1 MNNGDFI
8 KTSASSH
15 QKKQHLIA
23 MRIAG
28 LMMTLALVALSVFV
42 GLSYFRP
49 SYSETEIDTT
59 KSSEIAKPDKDYTV
73 SIVGDISLADNWEVM
88 PQYDNRGKGA
98 NGILSDEVLK
108 IMRESDFMVANS
120 EFTVSNRGSKTPG
133 KYYTFRAKP
142 ERLSIYGDMGVD
154 LVTLANN
161 HVYDF
166 GPLAFNDMLESFDA
180 IKMPYI
186 GAGRNLAEAKKPYY
200 LILPDGYRVAFVNA
214 TRAEKW
220 GIDTPGATATT
231 GGVLLCY
238 DTTEFINTIKEAKAN
253 SDYVIAIIHWGTE
266 GSHQLEQVQKTTAQ
280 DYLNAGADIIVGGH
294 AHALQGIDYNGGKP
308 IIYNLGDFIF
318 NNGTE
323 DTGILQVKFLAR
335 GGVKFYFLPGQQA
348 NVFTSLLS
356 GTARTQKINEILSWD
371 GSNAKIL
378 DDGEIVAK

>member
-1 MNNGDFI
+1 MKNRRTVGI
-8 KTSASSH
+8 
-15 QKKQHLIA
+15 
-23 MRIAG
+23 RIVSLVAVMA
-28 LMMTLALVALSVFV
+28 LAALVVFF

-49 SYSETEIDTT
+49 SYSETQSGPVELD
-59 KSSEIAKPDKDYTV
+59 EIAKPDKDYTI

-88 PQYDNRGKGA
+88 PQYDQRGKGVS
-98 NGILSDEVLK
+98 GILSDQVLK
-108 IMRESDFMVANS
+108 VMRESDFMVANS
-120 EFTVSNRGSKTPG
+120 EFTVSNRGIKTPG

-142 ERLSIYGDMGVD
+142 ERLSIYNDMGVD

-166 GPLAFNDMLESFDA
+166 GPLAFSDMLESFQA

-186 GAGRNLAEAKKPYY
+186 GAGKNLDEAKKPYY
-200 LILPDGYRVAFVNA
+200 LTLPNGYRVAFVNA

-238 DTTEFINTIKEAKAN
+238 DTAEFIDTIKEAKSN
-253 SDYVIAIIHWGTE
+253 SDYVVAIIHWGTE
-266 GSHQLEQVQKTTAQ
+266 GSHQLEQVQKTTAK

-294 AHALQGIDYNGGKP
+294 AHALQGIDYNNGKP
-308 IIYNLGDFIF
+308 IVYNLGDFIF

-323 DTGILQVKFLAR
+323 DTGILQIKFLTD
-335 GGVKFYFLPGQQA
+335 GGVKFYFLPGLQN
-348 NVFTSLLS
+348 NVFTDLLS
-356 GTARTQKINEILSWD
+356 GNARAQKISEILSWD

-378 DDGEIVAK
+378 DDGEIVAR

>member
-1 MNNGDFI
+1 M
-8 KTSASSH
+8 KHKSPV
-15 QKKQHLIA
+15 IA
-23 MRIAG
+23 KIA
-28 LMMTLALVALSVFV
+28 ALVAVMTLVALLVFV

-49 SYSETEIDTT
+49 SYSQKQIGAAQAGDAA
-59 KSSEIAKPDKDYTV
+59 SPDEDYTV

-88 PQYDNRGKGA
+88 PQYDQRGKGV

-108 IMRESDFMVANS
+108 IMRESDFMIANS
-120 EFTVSNRGSKTPG
+120 EFTVSNRGIKTPG

-142 ERLSIYGDMGVD
+142 ERLAIYGDMGID

-166 GPLAFNDMLESFDA
+166 GPLAFNDMLDSFKA

-186 GAGRNLAEAKKPYY
+186 GAGKNLDEAKKSYY
-200 LILPDGYRVAFVNA
+200 LTLPNGYRVAFVNA

-238 DTTEFINTIKEAKAN
+238 NTAEFIDTIKTAKAN
-253 SDYVIAIIHWGTE
+253 SDYVVAIIHWGTE

-294 AHALQGIDYNGGKP
+294 AHALQGIDYNNGKP
-308 IIYNLGDFIF
+308 IVYNLGDFIF

-323 DTGILQVKFLAR
+323 DTGILQIKFLAD
-335 GGVKFYFLPGQQA
+335 GGVKFYFLPGQQKD
-348 NVFTSLLS
+348 VYTRLLT
-356 GTARTQKINEILSWD
+356 GNERTQKINEILSWD
-371 GSNAKIL
+371 GSNARIL
-378 DDGEIVAK
+378 EDGEIVDKNKTK

>member
-1 MNNGDFI
+1 M
-8 KTSASSH
+8 KHKSPVVA
-15 QKKQHLIA
+15 KIA
-23 MRIAG
+23 
-28 LMMTLALVALSVFV
+28 ALVAVMTLVALLVFV

-49 SYSETEIDTT
+49 SYSQKQIGAAQAGDAA
-59 KSSEIAKPDKDYTV
+59 SPDEDYTV

-88 PQYDNRGKGA
+88 PQYDQRGKGV

-108 IMRESDFMVANS
+108 IMRESDFMIANS
-120 EFTVSNRGSKTPG
+120 EFTVSNRGTKTPG

-142 ERLSIYGDMGVD
+142 ERLAIYGDMGVD

-166 GPLAFNDMLESFDA
+166 GPLAFNDMLDSFKA

-186 GAGRNLAEAKKPYY
+186 GAGKNLDEAKKSYY
-200 LILPDGYRVAFVNA
+200 LTLPNGYRVAFVNA

-238 DTTEFINTIKEAKAN
+238 NTAEFIDTIKTAKAN
-253 SDYVIAIIHWGTE
+253 SDYVVAIIHWGTE

-294 AHALQGIDYNGGKP
+294 AHALQGIDYNNGKP
-308 IIYNLGDFIF
+308 IVYNLGDFIF
-318 NNGTE
+318 NNGIE
-323 DTGILQVKFLAR
+323 DTGILQIKFLAD
-335 GGVKFYFLPGQQA
+335 GGVKFYFLPGQQKD
-348 NVFTSLLS
+348 VYTRLLT
-356 GTARTQKINEILSWD
+356 GNERTQKINEILSWD
-371 GSNAKIL
+371 GSNARIL
-378 DDGEIVAK
+378 EDGEIVDKNKTK

>member
-1 MNNGDFI
+1 M
-8 KTSASSH
+8 KHKSPVVA
-15 QKKQHLIA
+15 KIA
-23 MRIAG
+23 
-28 LMMTLALVALSVFV
+28 ALVAVMTLVALLVFV

-49 SYSETEIDTT
+49 SYSQKQIGAAQAGDAA
-59 KSSEIAKPDKDYTV
+59 SPDEDYTV

-88 PQYDNRGKGA
+88 PQYDQRGKGV

-108 IMRESDFMVANS
+108 IMRESDFMIANS
-120 EFTVSNRGSKTPG
+120 EFTVSNRGIKTPG

-142 ERLSIYGDMGVD
+142 ERLAIYGDMGID

-166 GPLAFNDMLESFDA
+166 GPLAFNDMLDSFKA

-186 GAGRNLAEAKKPYY
+186 GAGKNLDEAKKSYY
-200 LILPDGYRVAFVNA
+200 LTLPNGYRVAFVNA

-238 DTTEFINTIKEAKAN
+238 NTAEFIDTIKTAKAN
-253 SDYVIAIIHWGTE
+253 SDYVVAIIHWGTE

-294 AHALQGIDYNGGKP
+294 AHALQGIDYNNGKP
-308 IIYNLGDFIF
+308 IVYNLGDFIF
-318 NNGTE
+318 NNGIE
-323 DTGILQVKFLAR
+323 DTGILQIKFLAD
-335 GGVKFYFLPGQQA
+335 GGVKFYFLPGQQKD
-348 NVFTSLLS
+348 VYTRLLT
-356 GTARTQKINEILSWD
+356 GNERDQKINEILSWD
-371 GSNAKIL
+371 GSNARIL
-378 DDGEIVAK
+378 EDGEIVDKNKTK

>member
-1 MNNGDFI
+1 M
-8 KTSASSH
+8 
-15 QKKQHLIA
+15 KKKHSVGI
-23 MRIAG
+23 RIAS
-28 LMMTLALVALSVFV
+28 LMAAVILVALLVFA
-42 GLSYFRP
+42 GLSFFR
-49 SYSETEIDTT
+49 STH
-59 KSSEIAKPDKDYTV
+59 SEIQIGAAEFNLVEPDKDYTI

-88 PQYDNRGKGA
+88 PWYDRRGKGV

-120 EFTVSNRGSKTPG
+120 EFTVSNRGVKTPG

-166 GPLAFNDMLESFDA
+166 GPTAFNDMLESFEA
-180 IKMPYI
+180 IKMPYV
-186 GAGRNLAEAKKPYY
+186 GAGRNLTDAKKPYY
-200 LILPDGYRVAFVNA
+200 LTLPNGYRVAFVNA

-238 DTTEFINTIKEAKAN
+238 NTAEFIDTIKTAKAN
-253 SDYVIAIIHWGTE
+253 ADYVIAIIHWGTE
-266 GSHQLEQVQKTTAQ
+266 ESHRLEQVQKTTAK

-294 AHALQGIDYNGGKP
+294 AHTLQGIDYNGGKP
-308 IIYNLGDFIF
+308 IVYNLGDFIF
-318 NNGTE
+318 NDETE
-323 DTGILQVKFLAR
+323 DTGILQIKFLAE
-335 GGVKFYFLPGQQA
+335 GGVKFYFLPGQQKS
-348 NVFTSLLS
+348 VFTSLLS
-356 GTARTQKINEILSWD
+356 GDARTSKINQILSWD

-378 DDGEIVAK
+378 ADGEIVAK

>member
-1 MNNGDFI
+1 MARKHALGI
-8 KTSASSH
+8 
-15 QKKQHLIA
+15 
-23 MRIAG
+23 RIASVAG
-28 LMMTLALVALSVFV
+28 ATILVALLVFA
-42 GLSYFRP
+42 GLSLFRP
-49 SYSETEIDTT
+49 SYSKTQID
-59 KSSEIAKPDKDYTV
+59 SAKPSEAVEPDQDYTI

-88 PQYDNRGKGA
+88 PVYDSRGKGV
-98 NGILSDEVLK
+98 NGILSEEVLK
-108 IMRESDFMVANS
+108 VMRESNFMVANS

-133 KYYTFRAKP
+133 KDYTFRAKP
-142 ERLSIYGDMGVD
+142 ERLSIYNDMGVD

-166 GPLAFNDMLESFDA
+166 GPLAFNDMLDSFDA
-180 IKMPYI
+180 IKMPHV
-186 GAGRNLAEAKKPYY
+186 GAGRNLDEAKKPYY
-200 LILPDGYRVAFVNA
+200 LTMPNGYRIAFVNA

-238 DTTEFINTIKEAKAN
+238 DTAEFISTIKEAKAN

-266 GSHQLEQVQKTTAQ
+266 GSHQLEQVQKTTAR
-280 DYLNAGADIIVGGH
+280 DYLNAGVDIIVGGH
-294 AHALQGIDYNGGKP
+294 AHALQGIDYNNGKP

-323 DTGILQVKFLAR
+323 DTGILQIKFLAN
-335 GGVKFYFLPGQQA
+335 GGVKYYFLPGQQS
-348 NVFTSLLS
+348 NVFTRLLS
-356 GTARTQKINEILSWD
+356 GNERTQKINEILSWD

>member
-1 MNNGDFI
+1 MKRGRKI
-8 KTSASSH
+8 LICIAS
-15 QKKQHLIA
+15 LLVAI
-23 MRIAG
+23 
-28 LMMTLALVALSVFV
+28 TLVALLVFA
-42 GLSYFRP
+42 GLSLFRP
-49 SYSETEIDTT
+49 STSESQIGSIKPQNVE
-59 KSSEIAKPDKDYTV
+59 PDKDYTI

-88 PQYDNRGKGA
+88 PWYDRRGQGV

-133 KYYTFRAKP
+133 KYYTFRANP
-142 ERLSIYGDMGVD
+142 ARLSIYGDMGVD

-166 GPLAFNDMLESFDA
+166 GPTAFNDMLDAFDT
-180 IKMPYI
+180 IKMPHV

-200 LILPDGYRVAFVNA
+200 LTLPNGYRVAFVNA

-238 DTTEFINTIKEAKAN
+238 DTAEFIDTIKTAKAN

-266 GSHQLEQVQKTTAQ
+266 ESHRLEQVQKTTAK

-294 AHALQGIDYNGGKP
+294 AHTLQGIDYNGGKP

-318 NNGTE
+318 NDETE
-323 DTGILQVKFLAR
+323 DTGILQIKFLAES
-335 GGVKFYFLPGQQA
+335 GVKFYFLPGQQK

-356 GTARTQKINEILSWD
+356 GDARTKKINQILSWD
-371 GSNAKIL
+371 GSNAQIL
-378 DDGEIVAK
+378 EDGEIVAK

>member
-1 MNNGDFI
+1 M
-8 KTSASSH
+8 KHKSPVVA
-15 QKKQHLIA
+15 KIA
-23 MRIAG
+23 
-28 LMMTLALVALSVFV
+28 ALVAVMTLVALLVFV

-49 SYSETEIDTT
+49 SYSQKQIGAAQAGDAA
-59 KSSEIAKPDKDYTV
+59 SPDEDYTV

-88 PQYDNRGKGA
+88 PQYDQRGKGV

-108 IMRESDFMVANS
+108 IMRESDFMIANS
-120 EFTVSNRGSKTPG
+120 EFTVSNRGIKTPG

-142 ERLSIYGDMGVD
+142 ERLAIYGDMGID

-166 GPLAFNDMLESFDA
+166 GPLAFNDMLDSFKA

-186 GAGRNLAEAKKPYY
+186 GAGKNLDEAKKSYY
-200 LILPDGYRVAFVNA
+200 LTLPNGYRVAFVNA

-238 DTTEFINTIKEAKAN
+238 NTAEFIDTIKTAKAN
-253 SDYVIAIIHWGTE
+253 SDYVVAIIHWGTE

-294 AHALQGIDYNGGKP
+294 AHALQGIDYNNGKP
-308 IIYNLGDFIF
+308 IVYNLGDFIF

-323 DTGILQVKFLAR
+323 DTGILQIKFLAD
-335 GGVKFYFLPGQQA
+335 GGVKFYFLPGQQKDIY
-348 NVFTSLLS
+348 TRLLT
-356 GTARTQKINEILSWD
+356 GNERTQKINEILSWD
-371 GSNAKIL
+371 GSNARIL
-378 DDGEIVAK
+378 EDGEIVDKNKTK

>member
-1 MNNGDFI
+1 M
-8 KTSASSH
+8 KHKSPVVA
-15 QKKQHLIA
+15 KIA
-23 MRIAG
+23 
-28 LMMTLALVALSVFV
+28 ALVAVMTLVALLVFA

-49 SYSETEIDTT
+49 SYSQKQIGAAQAGDAA
-59 KSSEIAKPDKDYTV
+59 SPDEDYTV

-88 PQYDNRGKGA
+88 PQYDQRGKGV

-108 IMRESDFMVANS
+108 IMRESDFMIANS
-120 EFTVSNRGSKTPG
+120 EFTVSNRGIKTPG

-142 ERLSIYGDMGVD
+142 ERLAIYGDMGID

-166 GPLAFNDMLESFDA
+166 GPLAFNDMLDSFKA

-186 GAGRNLAEAKKPYY
+186 GAGKNLDEAKKSYY
-200 LILPDGYRVAFVNA
+200 LTLPNGYRVAFVNA

-238 DTTEFINTIKEAKAN
+238 NTAEFIDTIETAKAN
-253 SDYVIAIIHWGTE
+253 SDYVVAIIHWGTE

-294 AHALQGIDYNGGKP
+294 AHALQGIDYNNGKP
-308 IIYNLGDFIF
+308 IVYNLGDFIF

-323 DTGILQVKFLAR
+323 DTGILQIKFLAD
-335 GGVKFYFLPGQQA
+335 GGVKFYFLPGQQKD
-348 NVFTSLLS
+348 VYTRLLT
-356 GTARTQKINEILSWD
+356 GNERAQKINEILSWD
-371 GSNAKIL
+371 GSNARIL
-378 DDGEIVAK
+378 DDGEIVSKEAN

>member
-1 MNNGDFI
+1 MKIGIRII
-8 KTSASSH
+8 K
-15 QKKQHLIA
+15 IA
-23 MRIAG
+23 TAVI
-28 LMMTLALVALSVFV
+28 LVALLVFA
-42 GLSYFRP
+42 GLSFFRL
-49 SYSETEIDTT
+49 SHSEAHIGTAEFNLV
-59 KSSEIAKPDKDYTV
+59 EPDKDYII

-88 PQYDNRGKGA
+88 PWYDRRGKGV

-120 EFTVSNRGSKTPG
+120 EFTVSNRGVKTPG

-166 GPLAFNDMLESFDA
+166 GPTAFNDMLESFEA
-180 IKMPYI
+180 IKMPYV
-186 GAGRNLAEAKKPYY
+186 GAGRNLADAKKPYY
-200 LILPDGYRVAFVNA
+200 LTLPNGYRVAFVNA

-238 DTTEFINTIKEAKAN
+238 NTAEFIDTIKTAKAN
-253 SDYVIAIIHWGTE
+253 ADYVITIIHWGTE
-266 GSHQLEQVQKTTAQ
+266 ESHRLEQVQKTTAK

-294 AHALQGIDYNGGKP
+294 AHTLQGIDYNGGKP
-308 IIYNLGDFIF
+308 IVYNLGDFIF
-318 NNGTE
+318 NDETE
-323 DTGILQVKFLAR
+323 DTGILQIKFLAE
-335 GGVKFYFLPGQQA
+335 GGVKFYFLPGQQKS
-348 NVFTSLLS
+348 VFTSLLS
-356 GTARTQKINEILSWD
+356 GDARTKKINQILSWD

-378 DDGEIVAK
+378 TDGEIVAK

>member
-1 MNNGDFI
+1 M
-8 KTSASSH
+8 KHKSPVVA
-15 QKKQHLIA
+15 KIA
-23 MRIAG
+23 
-28 LMMTLALVALSVFV
+28 ALVAVMTLVALLVFV

-49 SYSETEIDTT
+49 SYSQKQIGAAQAGDAA
-59 KSSEIAKPDKDYTV
+59 SPDEDYTV

-88 PQYDNRGKGA
+88 PQYDQRGKGV

-108 IMRESDFMVANS
+108 IMRESDFMIANS
-120 EFTVSNRGSKTPG
+120 EFTVSNRGIKTPG

-142 ERLSIYGDMGVD
+142 ERLAIYGDMGID

-166 GPLAFNDMLESFDA
+166 GPLAFNDMLDSFKA

-186 GAGRNLAEAKKPYY
+186 GAGKNLDEAKKSYY
-200 LILPDGYRVAFVNA
+200 LTLPNGYRVAFVNA

-238 DTTEFINTIKEAKAN
+238 NTAEFIDTIKTAKAN
-253 SDYVIAIIHWGTE
+253 SDYVVAIIHWGTE

-294 AHALQGIDYNGGKP
+294 AHALQGIDYNNGKP
-308 IIYNLGDFIF
+308 IVYNLGDFIF

-323 DTGILQVKFLAR
+323 DTGILQIKFLAD
-335 GGVKFYFLPGQQA
+335 GGVKFYFLPGQQKDIY
-348 NVFTSLLS
+348 TRLLT
-356 GTARTQKINEILSWD
+356 GNERDQKINEILSWD
-371 GSNAKIL
+371 GSNARIL
-378 DDGEIVAK
+378 EDGEIVDKNKTK

>member
-1 MNNGDFI
+1 M
-8 KTSASSH
+8 KHKSPVVA
-15 QKKQHLIA
+15 KIA
-23 MRIAG
+23 
-28 LMMTLALVALSVFV
+28 ALVAVMTLVALLVFV

-49 SYSETEIDTT
+49 SYSQKQIGAAQAGDAA
-59 KSSEIAKPDKDYTV
+59 SPDEDYTV

-88 PQYDNRGKGA
+88 PQYDQRGKGV

-108 IMRESDFMVANS
+108 IMRESDFMIANS
-120 EFTVSNRGSKTPG
+120 EFTVSNRGTKTPG

-142 ERLSIYGDMGVD
+142 ERLAIYGDMGVD

-166 GPLAFNDMLESFDA
+166 GPLAFNDMLDSFKA

-186 GAGRNLAEAKKPYY
+186 GAGKNLDEAKKSYY
-200 LILPDGYRVAFVNA
+200 LTLPNGYRVAFVNA

-238 DTTEFINTIKEAKAN
+238 NTAEFIDTIKTAKAN
-253 SDYVIAIIHWGTE
+253 SDYVVAIIHWGTE

-294 AHALQGIDYNGGKP
+294 AHALQGIDYNNGKP
-308 IIYNLGDFIF
+308 IVYNLGDFIF
-318 NNGTE
+318 NNGIE
-323 DTGILQVKFLAR
+323 DTGILQIKFLAD
-335 GGVKFYFLPGQQA
+335 GGVKFYFLPGQQKD
-348 NVFTSLLS
+348 VYTRLLT
-356 GTARTQKINEILSWD
+356 GNERDQKINEILSWD
-371 GSNAKIL
+371 GSNARIL
-378 DDGEIVAK
+378 EDGEIVDKNKTK

>member
-1 MNNGDFI
+1 MKHKSPI
-8 KTSASSH
+8 VAK
-15 QKKQHLIA
+15 IA
-23 MRIAG
+23 T
-28 LMMTLALVALSVFV
+28 LVVVMTLVALFVFV

-49 SYSETEIDTT
+49 SYSQKQIGAAQASDAA
-59 KSSEIAKPDKDYTV
+59 SPDEDYTV

-88 PQYDNRGKGA
+88 PQYDQRGKGV

-108 IMRESDFMVANS
+108 IMRESDFMIANS
-120 EFTVSNRGSKTPG
+120 EFTVSNRGTKTPG

-142 ERLSIYGDMGVD
+142 ERLAIYEDMGVD

-166 GPLAFNDMLESFDA
+166 GPLAFNDMLDSFKA
-180 IKMPYI
+180 IKMPYV
-186 GAGRNLAEAKKPYY
+186 GAGKNLDEAKKPYY
-200 LILPDGYRVAFVNA
+200 LTLPNGYRVAFVNA

-238 DTTEFINTIKEAKAN
+238 NPAEFIDTIKTAKAN
-253 SDYVIAIIHWGTE
+253 SDYVVAIIHWGTE

-294 AHALQGIDYNGGKP
+294 AHALQGIDYNNGKP
-308 IIYNLGDFIF
+308 IVYNLGDFIF

-323 DTGILQVKFLAR
+323 DTGILQIKFLAD
-335 GGVKFYFLPGQQA
+335 GGVKFYFLPGQQKD
-348 NVFTSLLS
+348 VYTRLLT
-356 GTARTQKINEILSWD
+356 GNERTQKINEILSWD
-371 GSNAKIL
+371 GSNARIL
-378 DDGEIVAK
+378 DDGEIVSKEAN

>member
-1 MNNGDFI
+1 MVKGR
-8 KTSASSH
+8 K
-15 QKKQHLIA
+15 IA
-23 MRIAG
+23 IRIAS
-28 LMMTLALVALSVFV
+28 LAAAVILVALLVFA
-42 GLSYFRP
+42 GLSLFWP
-49 SYSETEIDTT
+49 STSENQVGSIEP
-59 KSSEIAKPDKDYTV
+59 KNVEPDKDYTI

-88 PQYDNRGKGA
+88 PWYDRRGQGV

-133 KYYTFRAKP
+133 KYYTFRANP
-142 ERLSIYGDMGVD
+142 TRLSIYGDMGVD

-166 GPLAFNDMLESFDA
+166 GPTAFNDMLDAFDA
-180 IKMPYI
+180 IKMPHV

-200 LILPDGYRVAFVNA
+200 LTLPNGYRVAFVNA

-238 DTTEFINTIKEAKAN
+238 DTTEFIDTIKTAKAN

-266 GSHQLEQVQKTTAQ
+266 ESHRLEQVQKTTAK

-294 AHALQGIDYNGGKP
+294 AHTLQGIDYNGGKP

-318 NNGTE
+318 NDETE
-323 DTGILQVKFLAR
+323 DTGILQIKFLVE
-335 GGVKFYFLPGQQA
+335 GGVKFYFLPGQQKS
-348 NVFTSLLS
+348 VFTSLLS
-356 GTARTQKINEILSWD
+356 GDARTKKINQILSWD
-371 GSNAKIL
+371 GSNAQIL
-378 DDGEIVAK
+378 EDGEIVAK

>member
-1 MNNGDFI
+1 M
-8 KTSASSH
+8 
-15 QKKQHLIA
+15 KKQRSVGIC
-23 MRIAG
+23 IAG
-28 LMMTLALVALSVFV
+28 LIAAVILVALLVFA
-42 GLSYFRP
+42 GLSFFR
-49 SYSETEIDTT
+49 STHSETQIGTAEYDLV
-59 KSSEIAKPDKDYTV
+59 EPDKDYTI

-88 PQYDNRGKGA
+88 PWYDRRGKGV

-120 EFTVSNRGSKTPG
+120 EFTVSNRGTKTPG

-166 GPLAFNDMLESFDA
+166 GPTAFNDMLESFEA
-180 IKMPYI
+180 IKMPYV
-186 GAGRNLAEAKKPYY
+186 GAGRNLTDAKKPYY
-200 LILPDGYRVAFVNA
+200 LTLPNGYRVAFVNA

-238 DTTEFINTIKEAKAN
+238 NTAEFIDTIKTAKAN
-253 SDYVIAIIHWGTE
+253 ADYVIAIIHWGTE
-266 GSHQLEQVQKTTAQ
+266 ESHRLEQVQKTTAK

-294 AHALQGIDYNGGKP
+294 AHTLQGIDYNSGKP
-308 IIYNLGDFIF
+308 IVYNLGDFIF
-318 NNGTE
+318 NDETE
-323 DTGILQVKFLAR
+323 DTGILQIKFLAE
-335 GGVKFYFLPGQQA
+335 GGVKFYFLPGQQKS
-348 NVFTSLLS
+348 VFTSLLS
-356 GTARTQKINEILSWD
+356 DNARTQKIRQILSWD